1 MEISEK
7 LAIEIYTILIFH
19 IIAILLLVGFT
30 TLLFLKSKKSPLLY
44 SYLTVVAMIVLWMVS
59 KILKTVSPNQSIR
72 WFFISLQYFGI
83 QFLGYFLLIF
93 SFIYR
98 KNKLPKGRI
107 LFLLSLP
114 PIFCYLIVIT
124 NPIHMMF
131 YSYYDFYK
139 DKFGS
144 LFLPVQSIQY
154 IYLLISIILL
164 SKNFTKQDSLKH
176 NPIMSK
182 VFSLL
187 IVFSVSFNVYYIL
200 FKMTSMPWIF
210 PFPVFDFTP
219 ISSTMALIF
228 FTIPAFQY
236 RFFDILPISYQC
248 IYNSIPQGIAY
259 LDHCCNLQNYNQSVI
274 DMLSVSF
281 TQPYSNI
288 NLSTLLEHKSFV
300 LSADQLISDDKTSTI
315 LQMNHDKYIKIKKL
329 SGYSKKSYILICD
342 ITEVIKL
349 NDELM
354 LKNENLAHT
363 NSKLMLLADA
373 TRELAIT
380 RTKTVIAQNMH
391 DILGH
396 TFTIALG
403 NLSLMENENNLLN
416 NKLMLSQIEELLMN
430 CLSDMTNT
438 LNGNYFSTEQN
449 SLVKAINSLSNQNIN
464 LDFVTQ
470 GNVYELNT
478 QKTETIYRLCQE
490 AMTNTI
496 RHSNA
501 QNLHVILRY
510 HPDEVEIYIIDD
522 GVGCLS
528 IHKGYGLNGIEKRI
542 SEINGTVTFGSDG
555 NKGFHI
561 HAKIPSN

>member
-7 LAIEIYTILIFH
+7 LALEIFTILTFH
-19 IIAILLLVGFT
+19 IIAVILLVAVT
-30 TLLFLKSKKSPLLY
+30 TLLVLKSKKSPLLY
-44 SYLTVVAMIVLWMVS
+44 SYLTVVAMILIWMVS

-72 WFFISLQYFGI
+72 WFFTSFQYFGI

-98 KNKLPKGRI
+98 NSKLPNRRI
-107 LFLLSLP
+107 LLLLSIP
-114 PIFCYLIVIT
+114 PIFSYLIVVT

-154 IYLLISIILL
+154 LYLLISIILL
-164 SKNFTKQDSLKH
+164 SKNFTKQDSLKY
-176 NPIMSK
+176 NPIISK
-182 VFSLL
+182 VFSIL
-187 IVFSVSFNVYYIL
+187 IVFSVSTNVYYIL
-200 FKMTSMPWIF
+200 FKMTSMLWIF

-219 ISSTMALIF
+219 ISITLAFIL

-236 RFFDILPISYQC
+236 RFFDILAISYQS
-248 IYNSIPQGIAY
+248 IYDCIPQGITY
-259 LDHCCNLQNYNQSVI
+259 LDQRCNLQNYNQAVI
-274 DMLSVSF
+274 DILPASF
-281 TQPYSNI
+281 IQPSSDI
-288 NLSTLLEHKSFV
+288 NLLELLEHKSSD
-300 LSADQLISDDKTSTI
+300 LSTDQLISDDNESII
-315 LQMNHDKYIKIKKL
+315 LQLNHDKYIKIKKL
-329 SGYSKKSYILICD
+329 TNHSKKSYILMCD

-349 NDELM
+349 NEELI
-354 LKNENLAHT
+354 LKNEELAHT
-363 NSKLMLLADA
+363 NSKLKLLANS

-380 RTKTVIAQNMH
+380 RTKTLIAQNMH

-403 NLSLMENENNLLN
+403 NLSLLKDESNLLDS
-416 NKLMLSQIEELLMN
+416 KLMLSQIEELLMN
-430 CLSDMTNT
+430 CISDMTNT
-438 LNGNYFSTEQN
+438 LSGNYFSTEQN
-449 SLVKAINSLSNQNIN
+449 SLVKAINSLSNHNIN
-464 LDFVTQ
+464 MDFVTQ

-496 RHSNA
+496 RHSQA
-501 QNLHVILRY
+501 QTLHIILRY
-510 HPDEVEIYIIDD
+510 HQNEVEIFIIDD
-522 GVGCLS
+522 GVGCSS
-528 IHKGYGLNGIEKRI
+528 INKGYGLKGIERRI
-542 SEINGTVTFGSDG
+542 SEVNGTVTFGSDG

-561 HAKIPSN
+561 HAMFPSN